1 MEVNIMGALIRMTE
15 FLKEN
20 GNLLT
25 LMTQKIEECILE
37 ERSICVS
44 LEGSSMTCRNRMNI
58 ETYEINANY
67 MSLIDENFEVHID
80 FDNATTITYEE
91 ELEECFTITKDCME
105 FNLYFI

>member
-1 MEVNIMGALIRMTE
+1 MGALIRMTE
-15 FLKEN
+15 FLKES
-20 GNLLT
+20 NLLT

-44 LEGSSMTCRNRMNI
+44 LEGSSMTCINRMNI

-91 ELEECFTITKDCME
+91 ELEECFTITKDGTE